1 MAAVD
6 VAAAMAVA
14 VVVAVVVAMWLVPK
28 EEAVQAEAVAAKA
41 LEMSVAVAAAAAAMS
56 VTVVAVAVAASMAN
70 VADVLLQ
77 ARRQKCIRTTSGNR
91 AGDRALITQQSDS
104 IRLNRT
110 QSTQV
115 LTIVIRRTQSDSID
129 SGARD
134 RDTRHAGIQARPET
148 ERSSTQQSDS
158 IRLNRTQSDAINSTV
173 VLVIV
178 IREHAGNQA
187 RPKTERSSLST
198 QTRSDGL
205 VIRSDSIRRSQ
216 TVS

>member
-1 MAAVD
+1 LAAGGAATAVAATAAAAAAATAATTTKEEAAAMAAAD

-14 VVVAVVVAMWLVPK
+14 VVAVVVAMWLVPK

-41 LEMSVAVAAAAAAMS
+41 LEMSVAVAAAAAMS
-56 VTVVAVAVAASMAN
+56 VTVVAVAVATSMAN
-70 VADVLLQ
+70 AADVLLQ

-91 AGDRALITQQSDS
+91 AGDRALITQQSES

-115 LTIVIRRTQSDSID
+115 LTIVIRQTQSDSID

-158 IRLNRTQSDAINSTV
+158 IRLNLTQSDAIGRN
-173 VLVIV
+173 
-178 IREHAGNQA
+178 
-187 RPKTERSSLST
+187 
-198 QTRSDGL
+198 
-205 VIRSDSIRRSQ
+205 
-216 TVS
+216 

>member
-1 MAAVD
+1 MAAAD

-41 LEMSVAVAAAAAAMS
+41 LEMSVAVAVAAAMS
-56 VTVVAVAVAASMAN
+56 VAVAVATSMAN
-70 VADVLLQ
+70 AADVLLQ

-91 AGDRALITQQSDS
+91 AGDRALITKQS
-104 IRLNRT
+104 
-110 QSTQV
+110 
-115 LTIVIRRTQSDSID
+115 
-129 SGARD
+129 
-134 RDTRHAGIQARPET
+134 E
-148 ERSSTQQSDS
+148 S

-187 RPKTERSSLST
+187 RPKTERSSL
-198 QTRSDGL
+198 
-205 VIRSDSIRRSQ
+205 RRSQ
-216 TVS
+216 TQSDSIGLNRTQSTQRWCS